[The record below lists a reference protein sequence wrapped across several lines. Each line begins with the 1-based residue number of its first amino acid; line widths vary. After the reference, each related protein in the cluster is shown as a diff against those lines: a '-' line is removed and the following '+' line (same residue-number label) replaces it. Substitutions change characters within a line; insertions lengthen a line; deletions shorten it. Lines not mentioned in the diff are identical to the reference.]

1 MFATMSPSSVANN
14 CNCSIP
20 NGNNTKCSTISGIE
34 DHVGQTHAREP
45 FERAYR
51 VGDVLGKGGFGTV
64 YAGIRV
70 RDGKQ
75 VAIKHVARNK
85 VTDWDLLNGRRV
97 PLELKLLSQVQAV
110 PGVIRLIDFYER
122 HDSFIYVMEKPAPCK
137 DLFDFITEKGMLEEQ
152 LARNFF
158 RQVIETVIAC
168 HSKGVIHRDIK
179 DENLLVDL
187 RTLDLKLIDFGSG
200 AYMKD
205 GVYTDFDGTRVYA
218 PPEWIRCSRYH
229 GAPATVWSLGILL
242 YDMVCGDIP
251 FEQDEQICEAEV
263 KFHRSRTL
271 TLECQDLIR
280 SCLRLRPGDRI
291 LIENILNHPWMVATP
306 PANQFT
312 FASVQHPSG
321 TANHLQ
327 ISTPSNINTAV
338 AAHKAVATNNFTLDN
353 QSSASVMPNHLQ
365 QRIGSQMGNNPM
377 VTAISSNISISS
389 SEAASLSSALSIVSS
404 SKLCS
409 CTSATSS
416 SSSSTSSSSSGVSLP
431 SASSVSSTMSSGSEP
446 SSIEISTPPSIEIT
460 SHEHLKIA
468 QQDQEAQQLTHH
480 TLHDQFI
487 ASH

>member
-1 MFATMSPSSVANN
+1 MFATMSPSSVANS

-20 NGNNTKCSTISGIE
+20 NGNTKCISGIE
-34 DHVGQTHAREP
+34 DHVSQIHAREP

-97 PLELKLLSQVQAV
+97 PLELKLLSQVQVV

-158 RQVIETVIAC
+158 RQVVETVIAC

-205 GVYTDFDGTRVYA
+205 GVYTDFDGKT
-218 PPEWIRCSRYH
+218 I
-229 GAPATVWSLGILL
+229 
-242 YDMVCGDIP
+242 
-251 FEQDEQICEAEV
+251 
-263 KFHRSRTL
+263 
-271 TLECQDLIR
+271 
-280 SCLRLRPGDRI
+280 
-291 LIENILNHPWMVATP
+291 
-306 PANQFT
+306 
-312 FASVQHPSG
+312 
-321 TANHLQ
+321 
-327 ISTPSNINTAV
+327 
-338 AAHKAVATNNFTLDN
+338 
-353 QSSASVMPNHLQ
+353 
-365 QRIGSQMGNNPM
+365 
-377 VTAISSNISISS
+377 
-389 SEAASLSSALSIVSS
+389 
-404 SKLCS
+404 
-409 CTSATSS
+409 
-416 SSSSTSSSSSGVSLP
+416 
-431 SASSVSSTMSSGSEP
+431 
-446 SSIEISTPPSIEIT
+446 
-460 SHEHLKIA
+460 
-468 QQDQEAQQLTHH
+468 
-480 TLHDQFI
+480 
-487 ASH
+487 